1 MMVNLQEFRVA
12 QQQYRISY
20 IIIIILLLESKT

>member
-1 MMVNLQEFRVA
+1 MMVNMQEFRVA

-20 IIIIILLLESKT
+20 IIIILLESKA